1 MEDEEF
7 QEEIKE
13 KEIDPIYDG
22 ELGLE
27 EVKTQPILKPV
38 ANINNSFM
46 DSQRLLNKSLI
57 DYKRVKQNI
66 DNMLETMPKYSQTII
81 VSELQ
86 KLVNYIEQFIFLADQ
101 QQEILKRTISEMIEI
116 SQEGQPRE

>member
-13 KEIDPIYDG
+13 KEIEPIYDG
-22 ELGLE
+22 ELGPE
-27 EVKTQPILKPV
+27 EVRSQPILKPV

-46 DSQRLLNKSLI
+46 DTQRLQNKSLI
-57 DYKRVKQNI
+57 DYKRIKQNI
-66 DNMLETMPKYSQTII
+66 DGMLETNPKYSQTII
-81 VSELQ
+81 ISELQ

-101 QQEILKRTISEMIEI
+101 QQETLKRTISEMVKMSEEETIE
-116 SQEGQPRE
+116 